1 MKKDPGKKNKNPA
14 AGINQFIK
22 KAYAEGKYYALG
34 FYKKFDEDHVWIMSA
49 SIAFNIIVCIIPITL
64 ILFSILGIYLSKE
77 SAGMYLNESLN
88 KVIGITPELR
98 LKIFNTIISAI
109 DELSR
114 NSTLTAII
122 GIIGIIWT
130 SSGLFSTIRDILN
143 RIYKTKSDT
152 FYLWVKLRD
161 IGMVFL
167 ITIIF
172 LLSFSST
179 FILSV
184 FQQIDK
190 SYFGDLFLA
199 YGFSAELLTHGIGLI
214 FTFIM
219 FYLIFKLVPQGF
231 VSHKIALISS
241 ITAAVLYEALKYLFL
256 VYLISFANYQ
266 RVYGA
271 YAAFVAIVFW
281 LYYSSLTFVIGAE
294 AGQLYKEKKLLNSN
308 IT

>member
-1 MKKDPGKKNKNPA
+1 MKKAPAKKNTRFKTV
-14 AGINQFIK
+14 
-22 KAYAEGKYYALG
+22 YAELKYYAIG
-34 FYKKFDEDHVWIMSA
+34 FYNKFDEDHVWIMSA
-49 SIAFNIIVCIIPITL
+49 SIAFNVIICIIPITL
-64 ILFSILGIYLSKE
+64 ILFSILGFYLSKD
-77 SAGMYLNESLN
+77 SAAQYLNEALN
-88 KVIGITPELR
+88 KAIGITPELR
-98 LKIFNTIISAI
+98 LKIFNTVIAAV

-122 GIIGIIWT
+122 GTVGILWT
-130 SSGLFSTIRDILN
+130 SSGLFSTIRDVLN
-143 RIYKTKSDT
+143 RVYKTKSDT

-167 ITIIF
+167 ITIVF

-179 FILSV
+179 FILSI
-184 FQQIDK
+184 FRAF
-190 SYFGDLFLA
+190 FGDTFL
-199 YGFSAELLTHGIGLI
+199 YFSYTDTLLTHGTGLL

-241 ITAAVLYEALKYLFL
+241 FTAAILYEGLKYLFL

-266 RVYGA
+266 KVYGA
-271 YAAFVAIVFW
+271 YAAIVAIIFW

-294 AGQLYKEKKLLNSN
+294 AGQLYKEKKLIKSN